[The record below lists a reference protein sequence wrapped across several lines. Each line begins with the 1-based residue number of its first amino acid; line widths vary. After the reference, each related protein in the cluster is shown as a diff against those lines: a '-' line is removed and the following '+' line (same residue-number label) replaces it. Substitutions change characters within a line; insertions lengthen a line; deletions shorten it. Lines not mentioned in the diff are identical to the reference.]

1 MSSPPPTLTPRSS
14 GIVSATAE
22 AVTPTPP
29 PPPTTVPFPTLSPS
43 SSGPWTTP
51 SNWDH
56 KTRVYLDEAP
66 GYLQQ
71 PACAVTPISTIV
83 RDMSKGC
90 GDGGRLTS
98 YTCFCTDSYRK
109 ARWDISTEIAAS
121 CSRDA
126 VASASSGRTMA
137 AVRFVDA
144 GPVTATSAAA
154 GLSATVRAAVTSS
167 NSGLSPPQAAVQSAL
182 DVFEA
187 YCHIGVGHGIYQT
200 TSEPSSGKPAFAIS
214 HSSLLRRIPGLTPS
228 PLFHTIA
235 PTSVSSEGVRAGPA
249 SSLPSVSFF

>member
-1 MSSPPPTLTPRSS
+1 MLRLRTLESHNPNASSSSPHRPLPHRIPTSL
-14 GIVSATAE
+14 G
-22 AVTPTPP
+22 
-29 PPPTTVPFPTLSPS
+29 L
-43 SSGPWTTP
+43 WTTP

-66 GYLQQ
+66 GYLQL

-126 VASASSGRTMA
+126 AASASSGRTMA
-137 AVRFVDA
+137 AVRVVDA

-154 GLSATVRAAVTSS
+154 AGPSTTVGAAGTSS

-187 YCHIGVGHGIYQT
+187 YCHIGIGHGIYQT
-200 TSEPSSGKPAFAIS
+200 TSEPSSGE
-214 HSSLLRRIPGLTPS
+214 SSRYLLFRIPLFRGL
-228 PLFHTIA
+228 L
-235 PTSVSSEGVRAGPA
+235 G
-249 SSLPSVSFF
+249 